1 LENLATTPVLLRF
14 VLEDGLDAAMPF
26 VLMDCGSFWWFF
38 KPARGMV
45 EGVMRGGTAKE
56 KK

>member
-1 LENLATTPVLLRF
+1 LEDLATTPVLLRF

-26 VLMDCGSFWWFF
+26 VLMDCGSIWFF

-56 KK
+56 EK